1 MTDKRKITELLRDLQ
16 SACERNLID
25 SIEHSPEWYQIHV
38 LFPQRQPQDMRERL
52 ASHIRRTYRDIVRV
66 ETSHPSSILIEYQI

>member
-1 MTDKRKITELLRDLQ
+1 MTSKKKITDLLKELQ
-16 SACERNLID
+16 SAYERDLID
-25 SIEHSPEWYQIHV
+25 SIEHTPEWYQIHV

-52 ASHIRRTYRDIVRV
+52 ASHILRTYRDIVRV